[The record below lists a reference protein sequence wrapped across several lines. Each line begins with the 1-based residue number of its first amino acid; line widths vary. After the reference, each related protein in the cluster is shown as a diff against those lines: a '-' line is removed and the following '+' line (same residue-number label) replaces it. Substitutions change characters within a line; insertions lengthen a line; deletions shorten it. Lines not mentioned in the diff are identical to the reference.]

1 VRLILELHWVSN
13 ARFIWHWLQYIIG
26 DSANSSKDFFWGLK
40 SFDYRP
46 SLKQCHLRCGFP
58 FARDRYLSVGLWQK
72 AAVLL
77 TIWGLKIRDIHKQP
91 VYNHFNSEND
101 DNPLD
106 LGGKRF
112 SDKAESAATVH
123 RVPRSK
129 SWVMPKVVIA
139 TGGSPWYPNCMAGY
153 YIYIYIVY
161 ASIYLYYIRCN
172 VIL

>member
-1 VRLILELHWVSN
+1 MRLILELHWVS
-13 ARFIWHWLQYIIG
+13 IWHWLQYIIG

-123 RVPRSK
+123 CVPRSK

-139 TGGSPWYPNCMAGY
+139 TGGKPMISQLHGGILYL
-153 YIYIYIVY
+153 YIYIP
-161 ASIYLYYIRCN
+161 ASSKGG
-172 VIL
+172 